1 MSDFGAIIIF
11 RKKVGSFSSDD
22 KKKIEKELKKVIT
35 EKEFPSNIT
44 EGNFAEL
51 RGWDDDAYCSMITEY
66 YDDED
71 AEEIREFAEEEDIPD
86 CELII
91 KKLTPTLESDF
102 EMEAKFEDW

>member
-11 RKKVGSFSSDD
+11 RKKTGSFSSDD

-35 EKEFPSNIT
+35 DKEFPSNIT
-44 EGNFAEL
+44 EGNFSEL
-51 RGWDDDAYCSMITEY
+51 RGWDEDCYSSMITEY

-71 AEEIREFAEEEDIPD
+71 TEEIREFAEEDDMQD
-86 CELII
+86 CERII
-91 KKLTPTLESDF
+91 EKLKLTLETDF